1 MVKLGLDPGH
11 GGRDGGAE
19 HYSLL
24 EKIIVLNICLEI
36 KAQLERDYE
45 GIQVHLTRST
55 DVFLELKERTD
66 LMNKLDVDA
75 LVSVHCNAA
84 GGKGGFESYRYIKA
98 SQNSK
103 RLQEALHTAIMA
115 ELKPFGVIDRDQKT
129 KDLHMVR
136 ESKMP
141 AVLTE
146 NLFLDVKADADR
158 LKRPEVIQAIID
170 GHVKGIASYFG
181 LKKKQVAKVAT
192 ERDIHKVSSW
202 AESSW
207 DEMTKNGYYDGSRP
221 GATQTREEA
230 AVVMSRF
237 RRNMLKLIANNSEDI
252 AELDRRLAEIEA
264 AE

>member
-1 MVKLGLDPGH
+1 MIKLGLDPGH
-11 GGRDGGAE
+11 GGKDGGAG

-36 KAQLERDYE
+36 KTQLERDYE
-45 GIQVHLTRST
+45 GIQVYLTRST
-55 DVFLELKERTD
+55 DVALELDERTD
-66 LMNKLDVDA
+66 MMNKLNVDA

-84 GGKGGFESYRYIKA
+84 GGDGGFETYRYTKA
-98 SQNSK
+98 SQNSIK
-103 RLQEALHTAIMA
+103 LQAALHTAIMT
-115 ELKPFGVIDRDQKT
+115 ELRPFGVIDRKQKV
-129 KDLHMVR
+129 KNLHMVR

-181 LKKKQVAKVAT
+181 LKRKETAKVAT
-192 ERDIHKVSSW
+192 ERDIHQVSGW
-202 AESSW
+202 AETAW
-207 DEMTKNGYYDGSRP
+207 AEMTKNGYYDGSRP

-230 AVVMSRF
+230 AVVMY
-237 RRNMLKLIANNSEDI
+237 
-252 AELDRRLAEIEA
+252 RLRKTS
-264 AE
+264 